1 MPGCLKSRLFFGGPT
16 QASIAKQL
24 KWFSKGPGYQL
35 RTVQVDLTQTF
46 VALLRS
52 QKTGFRV
59 GFRVLGLGVQGL

>member
-35 RTVQVDLTQTF
+35 RTVQESNTNLCGTF
-46 VALLRS
+46 ALS
-52 QKTGFRV
+52 ETGFRV